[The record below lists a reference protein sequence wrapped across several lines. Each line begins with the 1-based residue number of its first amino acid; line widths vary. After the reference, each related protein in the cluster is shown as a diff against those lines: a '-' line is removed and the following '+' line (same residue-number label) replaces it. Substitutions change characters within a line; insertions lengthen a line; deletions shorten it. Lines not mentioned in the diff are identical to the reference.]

1 MFRWRCVVEG
11 STSGFGTGGTGN
23 RATRIPVLLSRPP
36 RMPPSANDNRPPRW
50 LRIVRAGF
58 VLGLAAL
65 ALVWLRM

>member
-1 MFRWRCVVEG
+1 M
-11 STSGFGTGGTGN
+11 
-23 RATRIPVLLSRPP
+23 SRPP